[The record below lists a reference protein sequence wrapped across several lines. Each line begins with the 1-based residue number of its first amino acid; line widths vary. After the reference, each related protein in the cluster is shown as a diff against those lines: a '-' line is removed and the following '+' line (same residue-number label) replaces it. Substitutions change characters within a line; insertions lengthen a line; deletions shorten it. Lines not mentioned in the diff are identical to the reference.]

1 MEVNALTPVYDFTW
15 KGKSAFSDFGI
26 DVLQISSTVIA
37 ERRDSTHVIAGR
49 SGLVHDQDGAVE
61 EIEQMLTIHLP
72 YEQGRT
78 VAPFPEIRRW
88 LKGYGKLTL
97 STLPGY
103 YMMAYITDLTELSV
117 IAEGFADRKGPVI
130 FRCAPYY
137 YHADVQD
144 IPVSGATV
152 IPNPGDAASE
162 PVITIDALGD
172 VDLMIGSQTILL
184 TDLDRPITIDS
195 TIQEAYGYDDAGQ
208 LMNMNGYMSGD
219 FPVLPTGNVTVSFSL
234 GEDAVLNSMV
244 ISPNWRDEA

>member
-1 MEVNALTPVYDFTW
+1 MQPVYDFTW

-37 ERRDSTHVIAGR
+37 ERRDTTHVIAGR

-61 EIEQMLTIHLP
+61 EIEQVLTIHLP

-88 LKGYGKLTL
+88 LKGYDKLTL
-97 STLPGY
+97 STLPSY
-103 YMMAYITDLTELSV
+103 FLMARITDLTELSV

-130 FRCAPYY
+130 FRCDPYY
-137 YHADVQD
+137 YHVLSED
-144 IPVSGATV
+144 IPITENTV
-152 IPNPGDAASE
+152 IPNPGDTASE

-172 VDLMIGSQTILL
+172 LDLMIGSQTILL
-184 TDLDRPITIDS
+184 TDLDRPIVINS
-195 TIQEAYGYDDAGQ
+195 AAQEAYGYDDAGQ
-208 LMNMNGYMSGD
+208 LMNMSGYMSGD
-219 FPVLPTGNVTVSFSL
+219 FPVLPAGNISISFSL

-244 ISPNWRDEA
+244 ITPNWRDEA